1 MLKAYLLSF
10 FYILFVSYCIVL
22 AQSTILDIL
31 LGGQEMLEFCF
42 YQLSYCYKLQ
52 VSEIFANSFNQS
64 SDCKLSA

>member
-10 FYILFVSYCIVL
+10 FYILFVNYCIVL

-52 VSEIFANSFNQS
+52 VGAYSFNKS
-64 SDCKLSA
+64 SHWKLSA